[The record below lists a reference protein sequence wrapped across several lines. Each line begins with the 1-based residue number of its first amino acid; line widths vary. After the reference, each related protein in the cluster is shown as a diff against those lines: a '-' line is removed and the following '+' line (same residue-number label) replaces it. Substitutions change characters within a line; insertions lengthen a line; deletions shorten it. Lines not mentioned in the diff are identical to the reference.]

1 MKPYVPLVAP
11 SSPPKSTNERPSYKP
26 LVMEVVKKYLPEK
39 KTEYEPQ
46 VVEVAKQCL
55 PNEETVVK
63 LLQGKQGLPGPT
75 ANPGPGFKL
84 VGVELRYDIATL
96 PRG

>member
-26 LVMEVVKKYLPEK
+26 LVM
-39 KTEYEPQ
+39 
-46 VVEVAKQCL
+46 EVAKQCL

>member
-1 MKPYVPLVAP
+1 MKPYVPLVTQN
-11 SSPPKSTNERPSYKP
+11 SIPKPTNDETAYQPF
-26 LVMEVVKKYLPEK
+26 VMG
-39 KTEYEPQ
+39 
-46 VVEVAKQCL
+46 VAKQCL
-55 PNEETVVK
+55 SDEEKVVK

>member
-11 SSPPKSTNERPSYKP
+11 SSSPKLTNERPTYKP
-26 LVMEVVKKYLPEK
+26 LVMEVVK
-39 KTEYEPQ
+39 EY
-46 VVEVAKQCL
+46 L

>member
-1 MKPYVPLVAP
+1 MKPYVPLVVP
-11 SSPPKSTNERPSYKP
+11 DNPPKQTNENRTYKP
-26 LVMEVVKKYLPEK
+26 QVMGVVQQYLHDEEK
-39 KTEYEPQ
+39 
-46 VVEVAKQCL
+46 
-55 PNEETVVK
+55 VVK

>member
-1 MKPYVPLVAP
+1 MKPYVPLVTTV
-11 SSPPKSTNERPSYKP
+11 SPPNMTNEKPEYKP
-26 LVMEVVKKYLPEK
+26 QVMGVV
-39 KTEYEPQ
+39 
-46 VVEVAKQCL
+46 KQCL
-55 PNEETVVK
+55 PDEEKLIK

>member
-1 MKPYVPLVAP
+1 MKPYVPLVTP
-11 SSPPKSTNERPSYKP
+11 SNPPKTTDDKKEYQP
-26 LVMEVVKKYLPEK
+26 LVMGVVKDYLPDEEK
-39 KTEYEPQ
+39 M
-46 VVEVAKQCL
+46 
-55 PNEETVVK
+55 VK
-63 LLQGKQGLPGPT
+63 LLQGKQGLRGPT

>member
-1 MKPYVPLVAP
+1 MKPYVPLVTQN
-11 SSPPKSTNERPSYKP
+11 SIPKPTND
-26 LVMEVVKKYLPEK
+26 
-39 KTEYEPQ
+39 KTEYQPFVMG
-46 VVEVAKQCL
+46 VVKEYL
-55 PNEETVVK
+55 HDEEKVVK
-63 LLQGKQGLPGPT
+63 LLQGKQGLIGPT

>member
-1 MKPYVPLVAP
+1 MKPYVPIVVVEKPTAIEE
-11 SSPPKSTNERPSYKP
+11 KKYNP
-26 LVMEVVKKYLPEK
+26 LVVGKKMDCESDPEK
-39 KTEYEPQ
+39 
-46 VVEVAKQCL
+46 L
-55 PNEETVVK
+55 TVY
-63 LLQGKQGLPGPT
+63 LQGPRGYPGPT

>member
-1 MKPYVPLVAP
+1 MKPYVPLVTLA
-11 SSPPKSTNERPSYKP
+11 SPPNTTNEKPEYKP
-26 LVMEVVKKYLPEK
+26 QVMGYVNQYLPDEEK
-39 KTEYEPQ
+39 
-46 VVEVAKQCL
+46 VI
-55 PNEETVVK
+55 K

>member
-1 MKPYVPLVAP
+1 MKPYVPLVT
-11 SSPPKSTNERPSYKP
+11 SVSPPNMTNERPEYKP
-26 LVMEVVKKYLPEK
+26 QVMGVVKQCSSDEEK
-39 KTEYEPQ
+39 
-46 VVEVAKQCL
+46 L
-55 PNEETVVK
+55 IK

>member
-1 MKPYVPLVAP
+1 MKPYVPLVTP
-11 SSPPKSTNERPSYKP
+11 VSPLNTTNEKPEYKP
-26 LVMEVVKKYLPEK
+26 QVMGYVNQYLPDEEK
-39 KTEYEPQ
+39 RI
-46 VVEVAKQCL
+46 
-55 PNEETVVK
+55 K

-75 ANPGPGFKL
+75 ANPGTGFKL

>member
-1 MKPYVPLVAP
+1 MKPYVPLVTP
-11 SSPPKSTNERPSYKP
+11 NSPPKTTKEKEEYQP
-26 LVMEVVKKYLPEK
+26 LVMG
-39 KTEYEPQ
+39 
-46 VVEVAKQCL
+46 VAKQCL
-55 PNEETVVK
+55 PDEEKVVK

>member
-1 MKPYVPLVAP
+1 MKPYVPLVE
-11 SSPPKSTNERPSYKP
+11 SHSPPKTTKEKEEYQP
-26 LVMEVVKKYLPEK
+26 LVMGVVR
-39 KTEYEPQ
+39 
-46 VVEVAKQCL
+46 QCL
-55 PNEETVVK
+55 PDEEKMVK

>member
-1 MKPYVPLVAP
+1 MKPYVPLVTP
-11 SSPPKSTNERPSYKP
+11 NSLPKTTKEKEEYQP
-26 LVMEVVKKYLPEK
+26 LVMG
-39 KTEYEPQ
+39 
-46 VVEVAKQCL
+46 VAKQCL
-55 PNEETVVK
+55 PDEEKVVK